1 MKKIYY
7 IFLTPLFLYSQ
18 NLEELV
24 NLSIQNRLINASEQN
39 LESIKDE
46 YNSVKSGYL
55 PSLDLN
61 GKYGI
66 AETETQSLAKKAGNV
81 NASLNYT
88 LYDGGKKSD
97 VYDSYESTIKSGKE
111 SLESLKNQI
120 SLTVTNYY
128 FNYLSLVA
136 QKEAKLKEIEQL
148 NSQLER
154 LNRFLNA
161 GTTTEDEVQ
170 KLVSS
175 VENANVNLQEI
186 ELQIVTILH
195 NLEYITGSKVDIT
208 SGSNIKELEEILK
221 DVERFDIKSLEYN
234 VQTKLSNAK
243 AQKSGYLPTITLDN
257 TYTYYENNFD
267 NKAFESN
274 ALDHQNVTSANLSWN
289 IFSFGE
295 TKYKY
300 ESAYKSYLS
309 SKLNY
314 EYEKNKANVDLQ
326 LALRAYE
333 ISKAKIKSAQ
343 ANLKAAESTY
353 EVIKSKFENGLVD
366 NVTFLTSLSEK
377 FSAVSQLKT
386 SINDLEIKKANIIYN
401 SGKKLEEYIK

>member
-208 SGSNIKELEEILK
+208 SGSNIKELEEISK

-267 NKAFESN
+267 NKAYESN